1 MPSTKTLVS
10 IVDDDQSISRM
21 LGRVLTA
28 AGFQVVSFGSAE
40 EFLDLEQ
47 PEESACLIL
56 DMNLPGMSGINLQ
69 RHLNDAGRNIPII
82 FISADADEAAQQRAL
97 DAGAVAFLS
106 KPFSVDALLEKLRSV
121 AVLELI

>member
-1 MPSTKTLVS
+1 
-10 IVDDDQSISRM
+10 M

-47 PEESACLIL
+47 PEQPACLIL